1 MISTSSTEGSRT
13 PLARLPAP
21 SWSLRT
27 SHTNLSLPITPSN
40 RDLAILSMINSVLRS
55 STYLS
60 MSVKMVT
67 LITAIKRKLTMLDSL
82 LKQPRDSL
90 SVSQLCTLTLADLAL
105 SALLTH
111 ASTSMTTLNC
121 ISQRTSTSSVLPS
134 VTSPRL
140 PTSLSPTVT

>member
-1 MISTSSTEGSRT
+1 MISTSFTEESRT
-13 PLARLPAP
+13 PSARLPVP
-21 SWSLRT
+21 LWSLRT

-40 RDLAILSMINSVLRS
+40 RDLAILSMMNSTMKS
-55 STYLS
+55 STCLS